1 VLIDDDEEEK
11 EEEEILYMKPN
22 IHFDHISLSSS

>member
-1 VLIDDDEEEK
+1 
-11 EEEEILYMKPN
+11 MQTN